1 MYNNNSSD
9 HAVSA
14 RLYSVKV
21 YNRALTDAEVASNFT
36 SSTTTAGGTSTST
49 ISVDE
54 EVDIGTV
61 VGSLIATDADSS
73 THTFTLVSGNGDAH
87 NGLFSISGTNL
98 LVNGFIDYE
107 QTPSLSIRIQATDGQ
122 STYAKALTVE
132 VNDIN
137 EPCNCIHRASC

>member
-1 MYNNNSSD
+1 MGEGNPGCCRSIGG
-9 HAVSA
+9 AVSGDFA
-14 RLYSVKV
+14 GKFEAFRV
-21 YNRALTDAEVASNFT
+21 YNRALTDAEVASNYNGL
-36 SSTTTAGGTSTST
+36 SSTGGTSTST

-61 VGSLIATDADSS
+61 VGSLIATDADST

-107 QTPSLSIRIQATDGQ
+107 QVTIDSFSFKPTQ
-122 STYAKALTVE
+122 
-132 VNDIN
+132 N
-137 EPCNCIHRASC
+137 